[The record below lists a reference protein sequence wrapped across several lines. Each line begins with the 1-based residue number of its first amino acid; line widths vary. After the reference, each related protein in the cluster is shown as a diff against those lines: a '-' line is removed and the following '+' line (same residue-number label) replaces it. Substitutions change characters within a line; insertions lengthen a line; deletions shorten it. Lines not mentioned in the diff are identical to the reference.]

1 MDDRAIAMR
10 SRMRVEGAT
19 ISSYD
24 GGTTAGRYGGSH
36 GVALGQSGR
45 SRSNPYGGYSDT
57 EAMGPAASD
66 RYYGRDPYYEGR
78 TYDDRNYGP
87 YYNDRRA
94 AGPPPPPRD
103 RDFTADPYRQQ
114 QQHQQQ
120 QQQQQQMENS
130 GVRRGPMR
138 PLPGS
143 MDPSRTGE
151 NMGSGGQLGP
161 RHPSEFFDSDMESV
175 TSAFSSQ
182 SAPHTRGK
190 RPG

>member
-1 MDDRAIAMR
+1 MAMR
-10 SRMRVEGAT
+10 SRMRVDGA

-24 GGTTAGRYGGSH
+24 GGTTTGRYASGGSH
-36 GVALGQSGR
+36 GVALGQAGR

-78 TYDDRNYGP
+78 TYDDRGYGP

-103 RDFTADPYRQQ
+103 RDFTTDPYRQQ
-114 QQHQQQ
+114 QP
-120 QQQQQQMENS
+120 MDTS

-138 PLPGS
+138 PVPGS